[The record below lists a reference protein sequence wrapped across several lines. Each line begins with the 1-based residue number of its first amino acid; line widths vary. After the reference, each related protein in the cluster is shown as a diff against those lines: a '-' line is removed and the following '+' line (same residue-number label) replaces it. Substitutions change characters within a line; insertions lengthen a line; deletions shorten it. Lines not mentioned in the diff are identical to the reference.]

1 MQKGTVASYIALYPE
16 SEMSFVDYASCSI
29 IKLFLV
35 TGMHMQLDINK
46 LC

>member
-1 MQKGTVASYIALYPE
+1 MQKRTVASYIALYPE

-35 TGMHMQLDINK
+35 TGVHTQLGINK
-46 LC
+46 FC